1 MIVKSIN
8 EVAFENESPYPGIQK
23 KFFLGKE
30 DGSKEIIMRFFVV
43 GPGNSTPF
51 HQHPFPHL
59 VKVEKGNGVLID
71 VDKKEVNLT
80 PGSLVYIH
88 DNEWHCFKNTGDSPF
103 EFICIVP
110 ERGEK

>member
-8 EVAFENESPYPGIQK
+8 ELVAETDSPYPGIQK
-23 KFFLGKE
+23 KYFLGKY
-30 DGSKEIIMRFFVV
+30 DGSNEIIMRYFIVE
-43 GPGNSTPF
+43 PGNSTPF

-59 VKVEKGNGVLID
+59 VKVEKGEGLLVD
-71 VDKKEVNLT
+71 VDNKKTKLVRDN
-80 PGSLVYIH
+80 LVYIH
-88 DNEWHCFKNTGDSPF
+88 DNEWHCFKNMCDIPF